1 MGDLERRIERLEERL
16 PHANCTCPA
25 SFLSFA
31 LGGESLP
38 SIGPCPI
45 HGSPWHLRV
54 IIPQRA
60 PAALPAKVSTP
71 TPAPAGSN
79 LELFASAD
87 LPEPSTPS
95 APRSG
100 ASNVLD
106 NAQMYRDQGKSRSRY
121 SITD

>member
-1 MGDLERRIERLEERL
+1 MADLERRIARLEECL

-45 HGSPWHLRV
+45 HGDPWHLRI
-54 IIPQRA
+54 IIPRRA
-60 PAALPAKVSTP
+60 LAVSP
-71 TPAPAGSN
+71 TRISEPVLAPGRN